1 MAAIPMLTR
10 QYALCVYKYG
20 TRQFSTVVAEYHE
33 PVKQYAAENY
43 TLEIIDYALLKGFI
57 TEQEYV
63 DTMSYV
69 PVKPLEES
77 EQV

>member
-1 MAAIPMLTR
+1 MLTR
-10 QYALCVYKYG
+10 QYAVCVFIYG
-20 TRQFSTVVAEYHE
+20 TRKFSTVVAEYHE
-33 PVKQYAAENY
+33 PVKEYAAKTY
-43 TLEIIDYALLKGFI
+43 TLEQLDYALVKGFI

-69 PVKPLEES
+69 PVVEMEEP